1 MSDDDRSYTSVLLPS
16 ARVTL
21 FTRDAETRAAFD
33 AIRQDWRFARVTLDV
48 VDGDVNDAINTYSSY
63 ASPDLVIIQ
72 TEEIAGGFTDRLEAL
87 GGVCNEGTAAII
99 IGPVNDVNLYR
110 RLVNLGI
117 SDYLVKP
124 IKAEYLGNDI
134 AGTLLKKIGATGSR
148 LIALMGG
155 KGGVGV
161 TAISQTLAWATSDM
175 LGQKTFLLDAS
186 GGWSTLSVAIGFEPA
201 ATLAEAARAAVEN
214 NEDSLS
220 RMIHEASDKL
230 FVLSSGSDVMLEDNV
245 PPEHYEA
252 LLNYL
257 MGIYPVVIVDLSQSP
272 SALRR
277 VVLTKANRII
287 MVTAPTL
294 PSVRATRTLLQEL
307 KDLRG
312 GTNDAAEIVVNM
324 QGYSAKNEVSKSQI
338 EQGLDRH
345 VAAMIPFETELFV
358 TIESQ
363 GKKIHEDKEGA
374 LIAERLLRIVRDVI
388 ADTGSEVVKSDEDK
402 KSGKLSGLLTK
413 LKVKG

>member
-21 FTRDAETRAAFD
+21 FTRDAETRAAFE

-48 VDGDVNDAINTYSSY
+48 VEGGVNDAINTYTSY

-72 TEEIAGGFTDRLEAL
+72 TEEIADGFTDRLEAL

-124 IKAEYLGNDI
+124 IRTEHLGNDI
-134 AGTLLKKIGATGSR
+134 AATLLKKIGATGSR

-161 TAISQTLAWATSDM
+161 TAISETLAWATSDM

-186 GGWSTLSVAIGFEPA
+186 GGWSTLSVGIGFEPA
-201 ATLAEAARAAVEN
+201 ATLAEAARAAVEK
-214 NEDSLS
+214 NEDSLG

-245 PPEHYEA
+245 PPEHYET

-277 VVLTKANRII
+277 VVLTKANRIV
-287 MVTAPTL
+287 MVTTPTL
-294 PSVRATRTLLQEL
+294 PAVRATRTLLQEL

-312 GTNDAAEIVVNM
+312 GASDEAEIVVNM

-338 EQGLDRH
+338 EQGLERR
-345 VAAMIPFETELFV
+345 VAVVIPFETDLFV
-358 TIESQ
+358 TVESQ
-363 GKKIHEDKEGA
+363 GKKLHEDKEGV
-374 LIAERLLRIVRDVI
+374 LIAEKLLRIVRDVI
-388 ADTGSEVVKSDEDK
+388 SGAGSDGTKTEDDK

-413 LKVKG
+413 LKAKG